1 MDEQLRKH
9 LDNNKDFDKLFM
21 DVVKAGLLRSEKYD
35 SNKPLTIGERYSRAD
50 VCRLLNWERKITE
63 QNIGGYFITDST
75 CPIYVTYDKAD
86 DISETIKYEDRF
98 YDPNTM
104 HCYSKDGRQLEK
116 KEMRKMFAGVN
127 EGKPKLKYYLF
138 VKKSDDEG
146 TSYICLGECFV
157 IPDSM
162 KQESR
167 LIDGKEKPIVSY
179 DVRLK
184 EPVDLTLYY
193 SFVGTKRN

>member
-1 MDEQLRKH
+1 MKNRLCHAVTEAVL
-9 LDNNKDFDKLFM
+9 
-21 DVVKAGLLRSEKYD
+21 
-35 SNKPLTIGERYSRAD
+35 IGVMIPSR
-50 VCRLLNWERKITE
+50 
-63 QNIGGYFITDST
+63 
-75 CPIYVTYDKAD
+75 
-86 DISETIKYEDRF
+86 
-98 YDPNTM
+98 
-104 HCYSKDGRQLEK
+104 
-116 KEMRKMFAGVN
+116 VN

-146 TSYICLGECFV
+146 ISYVFLGECFV
-157 IPDSM
+157 IKNSM

>member
-1 MDEQLRKH
+1 
-9 LDNNKDFDKLFM
+9 
-21 DVVKAGLLRSEKYD
+21 
-35 SNKPLTIGERYSRAD
+35 
-50 VCRLLNWERKITE
+50 
-63 QNIGGYFITDST
+63 
-75 CPIYVTYDKAD
+75 
-86 DISETIKYEDRF
+86 
-98 YDPNTM
+98 M
-104 HCYSKDGRQLEK
+104 HCYGRNNGWLEHEEMK
-116 KEMRKMFAGVN
+116 KIFAGVN

-146 TSYICLGECFV
+146 ISYVFLGECFV
-157 IPDSM
+157 IKNSM

-193 SFVGTKRN
+193 SFVGIKRN